1 MLKATKKKR
10 LNRRL
15 GGDVGIFIFLCLI
28 GAFMLLPFVYAIVQ
42 SIKPMDE
49 IFIFPPRFFVHNPT
63 GENYTSLFRMVNTS
77 WVPFTRYLFNSVF
90 VSVVATAGHVI
101 LASMAAFPLAKF
113 KFPGSN
119 AIFQV
124 VVVSLLFT
132 TEVTALPL
140 YIVMSSLH
148 LIDTYWALIFPAV
161 GASLGLFLMKQFM
174 TTIPD
179 SMIEAARV
187 DGARTFTIYWRIIMP
202 NVKPAW
208 LTCIIFTFQAIWNNE
223 GTQFIYDEA
232 FKVLP
237 TMFRQLSEGGIA
249 RVGVGAAAA
258 VLLMVPPILIFILSQ
273 GQVMETMAHS
283 GMKD

>member
-1 MLKATKKKR
+1 MLKTTHKKR

-15 GGDVGIFIFLCLI
+15 GGDVAIFVFLGLV
-28 GAFMLLPFVYAIVQ
+28 GAFMLLPFIYALVQ
-42 SIKPMDE
+42 SVKPLDE
-49 IFIFPPRFFVHNPT
+49 IFIFPPRFFVTSPT
-63 GENYTSLFRMVNTS
+63 TENFTSLFKLAGTS
-77 WVPFTRYLFNSVF
+77 WVPFSRYLFNSVF
-90 VSVVATAGHVI
+90 VSVTATAAHVI
-101 LASMAAFPLAKF
+101 LASMAAYPLAKF
-113 KFPGSN
+113 RFPGSS

-124 VVVSLLFT
+124 IVVSLLFT

-148 LIDTYWALIFPAV
+148 LVDTYGALICPAI

-174 TTIPD
+174 STLPD
-179 SMIEAARV
+179 SLIEAARV
-187 DGARTFTIYWRIIMP
+187 DGARTFTIYWKIIMP

-208 LTCIIFTFQAIWNNE
+208 LTCVIFSFQGIWNNE

-237 TMFRQLSEGGIA
+237 TMFRQISEGGIA
-249 RVGVGAAAA
+249 RAGVGAAAA
-258 VLLMVPPILIFILSQ
+258 VLLMIPPILIFILSQ